1 MAKRKSGGGSG
12 GGFGVFLLGIFCAVL
27 VVVAG
32 GWAYLYFNHRRVAVL
47 PAPSPMSRT
56 RVRPAPSGNGSAM
69 NSSNSSNSSASSS
82 ASPSASPSVSPPPVS
97 PPPVSPSAPG
107 NAEPPFEG
115 QPLPVSP
122 RAHAAVNGAPPPPPF
137 GLSEDV
143 FEAGAHIYKQHCAS
157 CHGTPGQ
164 DAVAALRMNPP
175 SPQLW
180 KKRGN
185 SSVVGVSAA
194 PPGRTFLQTRDG
206 MRGSGMPS
214 YQHILSDDQIWD
226 VSLLLQSAG
235 QELPDPVLTILRR
248 P

>member
-12 GGFGVFLLGIFCAVL
+12 VGFGVFLLGVFCAVL

-32 GWAYLYFNHRRVAVL
+32 GWAFLYFNHRRLAVL
-47 PAPSPMSRT
+47 PAPSPVSRT
-56 RVRPAPSGNGSAM
+56 RVRPAPLGNGSAVR
-69 NSSNSSNSSASSS
+69 SL
-82 ASPSASPSVSPPPVS
+82 ASPPASPSVSPPPVS
-97 PPPVSPSAPG
+97 PPASP
-107 NAEPPFEG
+107 NVEPAFEG
-115 QPLPVSP
+115 QPAPVSP
-122 RAHAAVNGAPPPPPF
+122 RARAAVNGAPPPPPF

-164 DAVAALRMNPP
+164 DPVAALRMNPP

-180 KKRGN
+180 KKRPN
-185 SSVVGVSAA
+185 SSVVGVSAV

-206 MRGSGMPS
+206 IRGSGMPS

-235 QELPDPVLTILRR
+235 QELPDPVLAILRR